1 MLPVKAM
8 PINRMPSQQIRK
20 TMARLFFVDDHP
32 LILEG
37 LRALLH
43 LEPDMEIVGE
53 ARTGRSCLN
62 FLAANP
68 VDLVMLD
75 TALPDMNSAELCALI
90 RQLYPATSVL
100 ALSYSKHDSNIE
112 RMMENSASG
121 CLIKNADKQ
130 ELLSAIHTILDGQTF
145 LSPELETAGR
155 KSSLHITKREKEVL
169 SLIADGHTNHEIAE
183 KLFISAD
190 TVDSHRR
197 NLMGKLNARNTAML
211 IKCAFAHRLLTD
223 LSF

>member
-1 MLPVKAM
+1 
-8 PINRMPSQQIRK
+8 
-20 TMARLFFVDDHP
+20 MARLFIVDDHP
-32 LILEG
+32 MILEG

-43 LEPDMEIVGE
+43 LEAGIDISGE
-53 ARTGRSCLN
+53 ARTARSCLD
-62 FLAANP
+62 FLARNP
-68 VDLVMLD
+68 VDLVLLD
-75 TALPDMNSAELCALI
+75 AALPDMDSADLCHRI
-90 RQLYPATSVL
+90 KQLYPSVCIL
-100 ALSYSKHDSNIE
+100 ALSYSKHDNNIE

-130 ELLSAIHTILDGQTF
+130 ELITAIRTVLQGKIF
-145 LSPELETAGR
+145 LSPELEAHAKNI

-169 SLIADGHTNHEIAE
+169 SLIADGHTNLEIAA
-183 KLFISAD
+183 KLFISSD

>member
-1 MLPVKAM
+1 
-8 PINRMPSQQIRK
+8 
-20 TMARLFFVDDHP
+20 MAQLFFVDDHP

-37 LRALLH
+37 LRALLNQ
-43 LEPDMEIVGE
+43 EPGMEIKGE
-53 ARTGRSCLN
+53 ARTGRTCLQ
-62 FLAANP
+62 FLACNP

-75 TALPDMNSAELCALI
+75 TALPDMQSAELCATI
-90 RQLYPATSVL
+90 KRQYPSTSIL

-112 RMMENSASG
+112 RMMENHASG

-130 ELLSAIHTILDGQTF
+130 ELLTAIHTILEGRIF
-145 LSPELETAGR
+145 LSPELAADARFG
-155 KSSLHITKREKEVL
+155 KSNLHITKREKEVL
-169 SLIADGHTNHEIAE
+169 SLIADGHTNHEIAV
-183 KLFISAD
+183 KLFISSD

-197 NLMGKLNARNTAML
+197 NLLGKLNARNTAML